1 MLTYHESLTITVK
14 RKLAS
19 PRVRIMDTSPI
30 IKRADEGD
38 WLNVL
43 GMKIKFLC
51 TGEDTQGRYSSML
64 NTVPKGLG
72 APPHSHPWD
81 EAFYVLKGEV
91 ELRLADDTYRLAPG
105 DYILVP
111 ANQVHAFT
119 GLSDEEGLL
128 IAFESPS
135 HSHQFFQEIN
145 DTVTSIPE
153 DLHKMPD
160 IGRRHKVKFI

>member
-1 MLTYHESLTITVK
+1 MESNVIVK
-14 RKLAS
+14 KAS
-19 PRVRIMDTSPI
+19 DT
-30 IKRADEGD
+30 D

-51 TGEDTQGRYSSML
+51 SGEDTQGRYSSML

-91 ELRLADDTYRLAPG
+91 ELRIADAVHQLSVG
-105 DYILVP
+105 DYVLVP

-119 GLSDEEGLL
+119 GLSAEEGLML
-128 IAFESPS
+128 AFESPS
-135 HSHQFFQEIN
+135 HSRQFFQEIN
-145 DTVTSIPE
+145 DSVQSIPE
-153 DLHKMPD
+153 DLAKMPG
-160 IGRRHKVKFI
+160 IGQRHQVTFF

>member
-1 MLTYHESLTITVK
+1 MKPWGE
-14 RKLAS
+14 R
-19 PRVRIMDTSPI
+19 MDTSPI

-51 TGEDTQGRYSSML
+51 TSEDTQGRYSSML

-91 ELRLADDTYRLAPG
+91 ELRMADDTHQLSPG

-128 IAFESPS
+128 IAYESPS

-160 IGRRHKVKFI
+160 IGKRHKVKFV